1 MTAAAAKRLYRPRA
15 IKRIRRTKLDM
26 VAICDAIC
34 AEFKAHHPQTIRH
47 VFYRLTV
54 NGVIPKTAAAYNTVK
69 RKSLDLRKDG
79 VLPFA
84 WVADNTR
91 WIRRPTTYDSP
102 EEAALA
108 CARDYRRA
116 LWRHSGVHV
125 EVWSESDSI
134 AGTIVDITDYYDVPL
149 MVARGY
155 ASASFKWRIAQHI
168 KAAGRPCHLY
178 HVGDYDPS
186 GIDIA
191 RDIEKGLREFAP
203 EAEIHFETIAV
214 TPEQIAEY
222 DLPTKPPK
230 ASDSRTRKFKGG
242 TVEVEALP
250 VEVLQAIVRDAIEQ
264 HIDFR
269 ELEVIEATEQ
279 SEKQVLGAWAR
290 ALGGAE

>member
-1 MTAAAAKRLYRPRA
+1 MSRDLFSTPEFSEILSELLTRLGAPTTASVSRSKSKIIAADTVSAIYRHRV
-15 IKRIRRTKLDM
+15 IKRIRRTKSDM
-26 VAICDAIC
+26 AAICDAIC
-34 AEFKAHHPQTIRH
+34 AEFEAHHPQTIRH

-134 AGTIVDITDYYDVPL
+134 AGTIVDITDD
-149 MVARGY
+149 
-155 ASASFKWRIAQHI
+155 
-168 KAAGRPCHLY
+168 
-178 HVGDYDPS
+178 
-186 GIDIA
+186 
-191 RDIEKGLREFAP
+191 
-203 EAEIHFETIAV
+203 
-214 TPEQIAEY
+214 
-222 DLPTKPPK
+222 
-230 ASDSRTRKFKGG
+230 
-242 TVEVEALP
+242 
-250 VEVLQAIVRDAIEQ
+250 
-264 HIDFR
+264 
-269 ELEVIEATEQ
+269 
-279 SEKQVLGAWAR
+279 
-290 ALGGAE
+290 